1 MWAINKIAENE
12 NSEVYF
18 YNLTAVEQKKH
29 HKNSSNCGIFHK
41 IAEAENNNHDDL
53 DSGNINYLAISVFL
67 VMQLLSAVMFYFL
80 CDTTS
85 FSVTEEVICN
95 NNKFATIVELE
106 SSNEK
111 KTMRVKEIKNNIN
124 LLGSESSDKIS
135 R

>member
-18 YNLTAVEQKKH
+18 YNLTAVEQKEH

-41 IAEAENNNHDDL
+41 IAVAENDNHNDL

-85 FSVTEEVICN
+85 FAVTEEVNCN